1 MNIKI
6 YTYYRKTGLFNS
18 IKSGDVNSVLSSIS
32 NNENFTLT
40 PPPDYGQVWRWI
52 DTEWVEL
59 LPINNPD
66 IPYDDKSIWDGEQ
79 NQWVVCPELA
89 AYKYVENQ
97 ELMWERI
104 KQLRQEKITQG
115 VYIPSIDKHFH
126 TDETSVALY
135 TNIGN
140 SIALGVFKP
149 LNWKTMEG
157 DFVKLTET
165 LFKEVHVAIIN
176 NTESI
181 YAKAEWHK
189 YMMMQA
195 DEPLEYDYKDK
206 W

>member
-1 MNIKI
+1 MIKLYI
-6 YTYYRKTGLFNS
+6 YDKASGLIVREDFGLIS
-18 IKSGDVNSVLSSIS
+18 HVIKDMPDNCD
-32 NNENFTLT
+32 FTLT
-40 PPPDYGQVWRWI
+40 PPPDYDHVWRWV

-66 IPYDDKSIWDGEQ
+66 ISYDDVSIWDSELG
-79 NQWVVCPELA
+79 QWLESPELS
-89 AYKYVENQ
+89 AYKHVENQ
-97 ELMWERI
+97 KLMWERI
-104 KQLRQEKITQG
+104 KQLRQEKITKG

-126 TDETSVALY
+126 TDEISVALY

-157 DFVKLTET
+157 DFVELTET
-165 LFKEVHVAIIN
+165 LFKEVHVAMIN

-189 YMMMQA
+189 YMMMQS
-195 DEPLEYDYKDK
+195 DEPLEYDYNDG